1 MATTAP
7 TAPTAPTTATM
18 PRYKGAELGRSTVQ
32 ASRSAFAGLLLRDLT
47 VLRKNLKEFLP
58 RTILQP
64 FLLVFVFLY
73 VFPTIGQG
81 IGGGGGS
88 AGESAFA
95 TVLVAGVVGLS
106 IMFQGIQAVALPMV
120 QEFGYTR
127 EIEDRVLAPLPVS
140 LVSIQK
146 ITSGALQ
153 GLLAALIV
161 FPIAAVVHASSIH
174 IHLEVHWLQLLVM
187 IPLACIMCS
196 SLGMTFGTRFDPRT
210 VPMLF
215 GVIVIPMTFLG
226 GTYYAWTA
234 LSPVKLGGWSWL
246 QTLVLINPLI
256 YVTEGFRA
264 ALTHST
270 HMHLYVIYPVLT
282 GFCALFL
289 WQGLKGF
296 RKRVLS

>member
-1 MATTAP
+1 MATT
-7 TAPTAPTTATM
+7 TATL

-32 ASRSAFAGLLLRDLT
+32 ASRSAFAGLLLRDLS
-47 VLRKNLKEFLP
+47 VLRKNLFREFLP

-81 IGGGGGS
+81 IGGGGGA

-95 TVLVAGVVGLS
+95 TILVAGVVGLS

-140 LVSIQK
+140 FVSLEK

-153 GLLAALIV
+153 GLFAALIV

-174 IHLEVHWLQLLVM
+174 IHLQVHWPELLTL
-187 IPLACIMCS
+187 IPLACVMCS
-196 SLGMTFGTRFDPRT
+196 ALGMTFGTRFDPRT

-234 LSPVKLGGWSWL
+234 LSAVKLGAFSWL
-246 QTLVLINPLI
+246 QTLVLVNPLI

-264 ALTHST
+264 ALTPAH
-270 HMHLYVIYPVLT
+270 HMHLYVIYPVLLSFT
-282 GFCALFL
+282 TVFL

>member
-1 MATTAP
+1 MVT
-7 TAPTAPTTATM
+7 TTATL
-18 PRYKGAELGRSTVQ
+18 PRYRGAELGRSTVQ

-81 IGGGGGS
+81 IGGGGGA
-88 AGESAFA
+88 AGESQFA
-95 TVLVAGVVGLS
+95 TILVAGVVGLA

-140 LVSIQK
+140 FVSLEK
-146 ITSGALQ
+146 IASGALQ
-153 GLLAALIV
+153 GLFAALIV
-161 FPIAAVVHASSIH
+161 FPIAAVVHASSIN
-174 IHLEVHWLQLLVM
+174 IHLQVHWPELLTL

-196 SLGMTFGTRFDPRT
+196 ALGMTFGTRFDPRT

-215 GVIVIPMTFLG
+215 GVVVIPMTFLG

-234 LSPVKLGGWSWL
+234 LAPVKLSGFSWL
-246 QTLVLINPLI
+246 QTLVLLNPLI

-264 ALTHST
+264 ALTPAH
-270 HMHLYVIYPVLT
+270 HMHLYVIYPVLLSFT
-282 GFCALFL
+282 ALFL

>member
-1 MATTAP
+1 MATT
-7 TAPTAPTTATM
+7 TATL

-32 ASRSAFAGLLLRDLT
+32 ASRSAFAGLLLRDLS
-47 VLRKNLKEFLP
+47 VLRKNLFREFLP

-81 IGGGGGS
+81 IGGGGGA

-95 TVLVAGVVGLS
+95 TILVAGVVGLS

-140 LVSIQK
+140 FVSLEK

-153 GLLAALIV
+153 GLFAALIV

-174 IHLEVHWLQLLVM
+174 IHLQVHWPELLTL
-187 IPLACIMCS
+187 IPLACVMCS
-196 SLGMTFGTRFDPRT
+196 ALGMTFGTRFDPRT

-234 LSPVKLGGWSWL
+234 LSAVKLGAFSWL

-264 ALTHST
+264 ALTPAH
-270 HMHLYVIYPVLT
+270 HMHLYVIYPVLLSFT
-282 GFCALFL
+282 ALFL